1 MAMREKQILAKVT
14 GIYKEKCGKPGIFQ
28 KYLSSHNSTNKL
40 KIQRMYEI
48 FFPNLSSVISEK

>member
-14 GIYKEKCGKPGIFQ
+14 GIYKEKCGKPRIFQ
-28 KYLSSHNSTNKL
+28 TYLSSHNSKIKL